1 MKRELIVQFVSPI
14 INRRIMR
21 NTFIIIGTAGLVS
34 SAMACNLLGG
44 DVSPT
49 NSPPAAQIDSPTS
62 RPTNRPAPPMEEI
75 PQSITPQFLAS
86 LETID
91 PSNSAYVR
99 ELLVFEAGEITDFS
113 WSPDNAFLAIAYVDR
128 PNIEI
133 WNIFVGEA
141 VDEIGQLTPAVRSV
155 SYATFNDWI
164 LTADESE
171 VELWDLLSGEKLE
184 NIDEPGI
191 RVSDVEFS
199 PDGRTIALGYESTQ
213 GIVVLWDQIDGVA
226 IGTYFH
232 DDSVTDVE
240 FAPFGKL
247 LATGAAN
254 GTVKVIDA
262 VGTLTEVH
270 NLTHGSW
277 VDSVAIAFAPPQAG
291 LEGHIL
297 ATSASGE
304 IKLWDAISGDE
315 LSTLAGHMQ
324 DVVSMSFSPN
334 GAVLASASRDHTIR
348 LWDVLTGEELTTLEG
363 HTGELVNVAFSPDGT
378 LLGSGSADATLRI
391 WAVDMGETTS
401 SELATIL
408 MENNLDVPVC
418 YVHINASS
426 GDGLDEVLIEEGRPM
441 APGDRIEMQVL
452 VGQQVDIQIRDCDGS
467 VIDEQFAIEV
477 TKDGVY
483 YSFSPSTGLGE
494 D

>member
-1 MKRELIVQFVSPI
+1 
-14 INRRIMR
+14 
-21 NTFIIIGTAGLVS
+21 
-34 SAMACNLLGG
+34 MACNLLGG

-49 NSPPAAQIDSPTS
+49 IAPPATQIDSPAS
-62 RPTNRPAPPMEEI
+62 RPTDLPEPPTEEI
-75 PQSITPQFLAS
+75 PQSNTPQFLAS
-86 LETID
+86 LEVID
-91 PSNSAYVR
+91 SSNSASVR

-113 WSPDNAFLAIAYVDR
+113 WSPDNAFLAIAYFDR

-141 VDEIGQLTPAVRSV
+141 VNEIGQLTPAVQSV

-213 GIVVLWDQIDGVA
+213 GTVVLWDQIDGVA

-232 DDSVTDVE
+232 EDSVTDVE
-240 FAPFGKL
+240 FSPFGKL
-247 LATGAAN
+247 LVTGAAN

-262 VGTLTEVH
+262 VGTQTEVH
-270 NLTHGSW
+270 NLTHASW

-291 LEGHIL
+291 LDGHIL
-297 ATSASGE
+297 ASSSSGE
-304 IKLWDAISGDE
+304 IRLWDAISGDE
-315 LSTLAGHMQ
+315 LRTLAGHVQ

-334 GAVLASASRDHTIR
+334 GAVLASGSRDNTIK
-348 LWDVLTGEELTTLEG
+348 LWNVVTGEELATLAG
-363 HTGELVNVAFSPDGT
+363 HNGELVNVAFSHDGT
-378 LLGSGSADATLRI
+378 LLGSGSLDTTLRI
-391 WAVDMGETTS
+391 WAVEMSETTS
-401 SELATIL
+401 SYLATIT

-426 GDGLDEVLIEEGRPM
+426 GDGLDEVLIEEGQPM
-441 APGDRIEMQVL
+441 LPGDTIHVQVP
-452 VGQQVDIQIRDCDGS
+452 VGQQGDIQIHGCDGR

-477 TKDGVY
+477 TMDGVN

>member
-1 MKRELIVQFVSPI
+1 MKRELFAHFLSPFM
-14 INRRIMR
+14 NRRIMR
-21 NTFIIIGTAGLVS
+21 NRYIIIGTAGLVS

-44 DVSPT
+44 VASPT
-49 NSPPAAQIDSPTS
+49 NAPAPQIDSPTS
-62 RPTNRPAPPMEEI
+62 RPTDLPASPTVGI

-86 LETID
+86 LERID
-91 PSNSAYVR
+91 PSNAARVR

-113 WSPDNAFLAIAYVDR
+113 WSPDNAFLAIAYFDR

-133 WNIFVGEA
+133 WNIFVGEVVA
-141 VDEIGQLTPAVRSV
+141 EIGQLTPAVRSV

-164 LTADESE
+164 VTVDESG
-171 VELWDLLSGEKLE
+171 VALWDLLSGEKLE
-184 NIDEPGI
+184 DIDEPGI

-199 PDGRTIALGYESTQ
+199 PDGRTIALGYEGRQ
-213 GIVVLWDQIDGVA
+213 GTVVLWDQIDGVA
-226 IGTYFH
+226 IGIYFH

-254 GTVKVIDA
+254 GTVKVIDV
-262 VGTLTEVH
+262 VGTQTEVH

-277 VDSVAIAFAPPQAG
+277 VDSVALAFAPPQAG

-297 ATSASGE
+297 ASSASGE
-304 IKLWDAISGDE
+304 IKLWDAVTGDE
-315 LSTLAGHMQ
+315 LRTLAGHMR
-324 DVVSMSFSPN
+324 DVVSMSFSPD
-334 GAVLASASRDHTIR
+334 GAVLASASRDHTVR
-348 LWDVLTGEELTTLEG
+348 FWDVVTGEELAILEG
-363 HTGELVNVAFSPDGT
+363 HNGELVNVAFSPDGT
-378 LLGSGSADATLRI
+378 LLGSGSVDTTLRI
-391 WAVDMGETTS
+391 WAVEMSETAS
-401 SELATIL
+401 SDLATIT
-408 MENNLDVPVC
+408 MKNNLDVPVC

-426 GDGLDEVLIEEGRPM
+426 GDGLDEVLIGGEQPM
-441 APGDRIEMQVL
+441 LPGDTIDVQVP
-452 VGQQVDIQIRDCDGS
+452 VGQQVDIQIHDCEGS

-477 TKDGVY
+477 TTDGVY

>member
-1 MKRELIVQFVSPI
+1 M
-14 INRRIMR
+14 
-21 NTFIIIGTAGLVS
+21 
-34 SAMACNLLGG
+34 
-44 DVSPT
+44 SPT
-49 NSPPAAQIDSPTS
+49 IAPPATQIDSPAS
-62 RPTNRPAPPMEEI
+62 RPTDLPEPPTEEI
-75 PQSITPQFLAS
+75 PQSNTPQFLAS
-86 LETID
+86 LEVID
-91 PSNSAYVR
+91 SSNSASVR

-113 WSPDNAFLAIAYVDR
+113 WSPDNAFLAIAYFDR

-141 VDEIGQLTPAVRSV
+141 VNEIGQLTPAVQSV

-184 NIDEPGI
+184 NIGEPGI

-213 GIVVLWDQIDGVA
+213 GTVVLWDQIDGVA

-232 DDSVTDVE
+232 EDSVTDVE
-240 FAPFGKL
+240 FSPFGKL
-247 LATGAAN
+247 LVTGAAN

-262 VGTLTEVH
+262 VGTQTEVH
-270 NLTHGSW
+270 NLTHASW

-291 LEGHIL
+291 LDGHIL
-297 ATSASGE
+297 ASSSSGE
-304 IKLWDAISGDE
+304 IRLWDAISGDE
-315 LSTLAGHMQ
+315 LRTLAGHVQ

-334 GAVLASASRDHTIR
+334 GAVLASGSRDNTIK
-348 LWDVLTGEELTTLEG
+348 LWNVVTGEELATLAG
-363 HTGELVNVAFSPDGT
+363 HNGELVNVAFSHDGT
-378 LLGSGSADATLRI
+378 LLGSGSLDTTLRI
-391 WAVDMGETTS
+391 WAVEMSETTS
-401 SELATIL
+401 SYLATIT

-426 GDGLDEVLIEEGRPM
+426 GDGLDEVLIEEGQPM
-441 APGDRIEMQVL
+441 LPRDTIHVQVP
-452 VGQQVDIQIRDCDGS
+452 VGQQGDIQIHGCDGR

-477 TKDGVY
+477 TMDGVN

>member
-1 MKRELIVQFVSPI
+1 M
-14 INRRIMR
+14 
-21 NTFIIIGTAGLVS
+21 
-34 SAMACNLLGG
+34 
-44 DVSPT
+44 
-49 NSPPAAQIDSPTS
+49 IDS
-62 RPTNRPAPPMEEI
+62 
-75 PQSITPQFLAS
+75 
-86 LETID
+86 
-91 PSNSAYVR
+91 SNSASVR

-113 WSPDNAFLAIAYVDR
+113 WSPDNAFLAIAYFDR

-141 VDEIGQLTPAVRSV
+141 VNEIGQLTPAVRSV

-213 GIVVLWDQIDGVA
+213 GTVVLWDQIDGVA

-232 DDSVTDVE
+232 EDSVTDVE
-240 FAPFGKL
+240 FSPFGKL
-247 LATGAAN
+247 LVTGAAN

-262 VGTLTEVH
+262 VGTQTEVH
-270 NLTHGSW
+270 NLTHASW

-291 LEGHIL
+291 LDGHIL
-297 ATSASGE
+297 ASSSSGE
-304 IKLWDAISGDE
+304 IRLWDAISGDE
-315 LSTLAGHMQ
+315 LRTLAGHVQ

-334 GAVLASASRDHTIR
+334 GAVLASGSRDNTIK
-348 LWDVLTGEELTTLEG
+348 LWNVVTGEELATLEG
-363 HTGELVNVAFSPDGT
+363 HNGELVNVAFSHDGT
-378 LLGSGSADATLRI
+378 LLGSGSLDTTLRI
-391 WAVDMGETTS
+391 WAVEMSETTS
-401 SELATIL
+401 SYLATIT

-426 GDGLDEVLIEEGRPM
+426 GDGLDEVLIEEGQPM
-441 APGDRIEMQVL
+441 LPGDTIHVQVP
-452 VGQQVDIQIRDCDGS
+452 VGQQGDIQIHGCDGR

-477 TKDGVY
+477 TMDGVN